1 MVTAHPRSTVAVV
14 GAGAAGALVAVQLC
28 EAAARRRTPID
39 LLLIDP
45 AAEAGRG
52 TAYATEVPEH
62 RLNVPVGGM
71 SCYPDDPGHFLR
83 WLCRHGESAVD
94 ATDFASRYRF
104 GSYLAD
110 TLGRAI
116 ITAHG
121 TVAVR
126 RLRTRATRCTEAAD
140 GRVTLALADGGAVTA
155 DSVVLATGP
164 AAGGAGWAPAGLTSS
179 ERFVGRP
186 WAPGALDAVGER
198 DDVLLVGTGLT
209 AVDLALVLDRP
220 GRTVHAVS
228 RSGLLP
234 RPHAVAPLPPVPPPP
249 GLEDLPLNRLRTA
262 LRRHFAACL
271 RDHGDWRPAL
281 DGLRPRIA
289 GLWQGLGDDERA
301 EFLGRDA
308 TRWNVHRHRMAPA
321 TAETVARLRSARRLR
336 VHAGRIASA
345 TPTAEGGLAVGLA
358 DGRELRVAWVVDCT
372 GPGLRAEGAGDPLW
386 SGLLAD
392 GLAAPG
398 PLGIGVATDAGR
410 LVDVRGRA
418 GRQLYTLGSPRRG
431 ELWETTAIPEIRA
444 QAKEVAEAVLAPLTP
459 AHRATRRR
467 PTDQFGLPL
476 STHAAAASSFRSGL
490 ARVVTVRAKAVEAFA
505 RATELD
511 PGFALG
517 HAALALLGHESGADV
532 DVARELADAQRSV
545 RERGDER
552 ERSFVDVVTRRVA
565 SHTATGTGA
574 DRDGDTALI
583 DHLDRYPGD
592 AFALSIAVPTIAF
605 AGVGDLDGTLAQRL
619 VERTAPAYDGHWFH
633 TSLLAFLRQEQGRI
647 DEAGALARVALAAE
661 PASGH
666 AVHALAHVHY
676 ESGDHRVGRDWL
688 DGWIGGQGRGAVH
701 RAHFSWHVALHELA
715 LDDAAAVRR
724 RWHSQ
729 LAPRQVTG
737 VRALVDSGSLLWRAH
752 MSRNWTGRVPV
763 DGVLDAV
770 SRDLVERPATAFT
783 ALHGAV
789 ALTAAGDL
797 PALRRLR
804 THAAGADAVQREVVV
819 PLCRA
824 LEAVLEERW
833 TAAAR
838 ELRDLL
844 PSLRRVGGSAA
855 QREVVEETLLYALV
869 QGGQSDTARGLL
881 EERLDRRE
889 SPLDRR
895 RLVDLDAPARAAGRA
910 GGPGSGTA
918 GGPEAPDRAE
928 LAVVR
933 G

>member
-1 MVTAHPRSTVAVV
+1 MAVV

-28 EAAARRRTPID
+28 EAAARRRTPLD
-39 LLLIDP
+39 LVLIDP

-71 SCYPDDPGHFLR
+71 SCYPDDPGHFRR
-83 WLCRHGESAVD
+83 WLCRHGESTVTA
-94 ATDFASRYRF
+94 ADFASRHRF

-126 RLRTRATRCTEAAD
+126 RLRTTAGNCADTAD
-140 GRVTLALADGGAVTA
+140 GRLALTLADGGTVTA

-164 AAGGAGWAPAGLTSS
+164 AAGTAGWAPAELRGSD
-179 ERFVGRP
+179 RFVTDP
-186 WAPGALDAVGER
+186 WAPGALDAVDPA

-249 GLEDLPLNRLRTA
+249 GLGALPLHRLRPA
-262 LRRHFAACL
+262 LRRHLAAVL
-271 RDHGDWRPAL
+271 RDHGDWRPAF
-281 DGLRPRIA
+281 DGLRPGIA
-289 GLWQGLGDDERA
+289 ALWQGLTDEERA
-301 EFLGRDA
+301 EFLARDA

-321 TAETVARLRSARRLR
+321 TAEAVARARAARRLR
-336 VHAGRIASA
+336 IHAGRIAA
-345 TPTAEGGLAVGLA
+345 AEPLEDGRLVVRLA
-358 DGRELRVAWVVDCT
+358 DGRELTVARVVDCT
-372 GPGLRAEGAGDPLW
+372 GPGLRMDGADDPLW
-386 SGLLAD
+386 GGLIAD
-392 GLAAPG
+392 GLAVPG

-410 LVDVRGRA
+410 LLDGQGRTE
-418 GRQLYTLGSPRRG
+418 RPLFTLGAPRRG
-431 ELWETTAIPEIRA
+431 ELWETTAIPEIRV
-444 QAKEVAEAVLAPLTP
+444 QAKEIAEAVLAPLTP
-459 AHRATRRR
+459 ARPAGRRR

-476 STHAAAASSFRSGL
+476 STHAAAATAFRTGL
-490 ARVVTVRAKAVEAFA
+490 GRVVTVRAKAAEAFA
-505 RATELD
+505 RSVELD

-532 DVARELADAQRSV
+532 DVSRALADAQRSAA
-545 RERGDER
+545 ERGDER
-552 ERSFVDVVTRRVA
+552 ERSFVDVVTRRVRAHDGGPA
-565 SHTATGTGA
+565 SA
-574 DRDGDTALI
+574 DDGDRALV
-583 DHLDRYPGD
+583 DHLDRFPGD
-592 AFALSIAVPTIAF
+592 AFALGIAVPTIAF
-605 AGVGDLDGTLAQRL
+605 SGVGDLDGSLALRL
-619 VERTAPAYDGHWFH
+619 VEHTAPAYDGHWFH
-633 TSLLAFLRQEQGRI
+633 TSLLAFVRQEQGRI

-676 ESGDHRVGRDWL
+676 ESGAHRDGRDWL

-715 LDDAAAVRR
+715 LDDTEAVRR
-724 RWHSQ
+724 RWFAQ
-729 LAPRQVTG
+729 LAPRQVNG
-737 VRALVDSGSLLWRAH
+737 VRALVDSGSLLWRAR

-763 DGVLDAV
+763 EGVLDAV
-770 SRDLVERPATAFT
+770 ARDLVERPATAFT
-783 ALHGAV
+783 ALHSAV

-804 THAAGADAVQREVVV
+804 THAAGADPVQREVVV

-833 TAAAR
+833 TTAVTG
-838 ELRDLL
+838 LRALL
-844 PSLRRVGGSAA
+844 PSLRKVGGSAA
-855 QREVVEETLLYALV
+855 QREVVEETLLYALMEA
-869 QGGQSDTARGLL
+869 GHSDAARHLL
-881 EERLDRRE
+881 EERLDRRA

-895 RLVDLDAPARAAGRA
+895 RLADLPA
-910 GGPGSGTA
+910 
-918 GGPEAPDRAE
+918 
-928 LAVVR
+928 
-933 G
+933 

>member
-1 MVTAHPRSTVAVV
+1 MVPVASVVSTRQRSTVAVV

-28 EAAARRRTPID
+28 EAAARRRTPLD
-39 LLLIDP
+39 LVLIDP

-71 SCYPDDPGHFLR
+71 SCYPDDPGHFRR
-83 WLCRHGESAVD
+83 WLCRHGESTVTA
-94 ATDFASRYRF
+94 ADFASRHRF

-126 RLRTRATRCTEAAD
+126 RLRTTAGNCADTAD
-140 GRVTLALADGGAVTA
+140 GRLALTLADGGTVTA

-164 AAGGAGWAPAGLTSS
+164 AAGTAGWAPAELRGSD
-179 ERFVGRP
+179 RFVTDP
-186 WAPGALDAVGER
+186 WAPGALDAVDPA

-249 GLEDLPLNRLRTA
+249 GIGALPLHRLRPA
-262 LRRHFAACL
+262 LRRHLAAVL
-271 RDHGDWRPAL
+271 RDHGDWRPAF
-281 DGLRPRIA
+281 DGLRPGIA
-289 GLWQGLGDDERA
+289 ALWQGLTDEERA
-301 EFLGRDA
+301 EFLARDA

-321 TAETVARLRSARRLR
+321 TAEAVARARAARRLR
-336 VHAGRIASA
+336 IHAGRIAA
-345 TPTAEGGLAVGLA
+345 AEPLEDGRLVVRLA
-358 DGRELRVAWVVDCT
+358 DGRELTVARVVDCT
-372 GPGLRAEGAGDPLW
+372 GPGLRMDGADDPLW
-386 SGLLAD
+386 GGLIAD
-392 GLAAPG
+392 GLAVPG

-410 LVDVRGRA
+410 LLDGQGRTE
-418 GRQLYTLGSPRRG
+418 RPLFTLGAPRRG
-431 ELWETTAIPEIRA
+431 ELWETTAIPEIRV
-444 QAKEVAEAVLAPLTP
+444 QAKEIAEAVLAPLTP
-459 AHRATRRR
+459 ARPAGRRR

-476 STHAAAASSFRSGL
+476 STHAAAATAFRTGL
-490 ARVVTVRAKAVEAFA
+490 GRVVTVRAKAAEAFA
-505 RATELD
+505 RSVELD

-532 DVARELADAQRSV
+532 DVSRALADAQRSAA
-545 RERGDER
+545 ERGDER
-552 ERSFVDVVTRRVA
+552 ERSFVDVVTRRVRAHDGGPA
-565 SHTATGTGA
+565 SA
-574 DRDGDTALI
+574 DDGDRALV
-583 DHLDRYPGD
+583 DHLDRFPGD
-592 AFALSIAVPTIAF
+592 AFALGIAVPTIAF
-605 AGVGDLDGTLAQRL
+605 SGVGDLDGSLALRL
-619 VERTAPAYDGHWFH
+619 VEHTAPAYDGHWFH
-633 TSLLAFLRQEQGRI
+633 TSLLAFVRQEQGRI

-676 ESGDHRVGRDWL
+676 ESGAHRDGRDWL

-715 LDDAAAVRR
+715 LDDTEAVRR
-724 RWHSQ
+724 RWFAQ
-729 LAPRQVTG
+729 LAPRQVNG
-737 VRALVDSGSLLWRAH
+737 VRALVDSGSLLWRAR

-763 DGVLDAV
+763 EGVLDAV
-770 SRDLVERPATAFT
+770 ARDLVERPATAFT
-783 ALHGAV
+783 ALHSAV

-804 THAAGADAVQREVVV
+804 THAAGADPVQREVVV

-833 TAAAR
+833 TTAVTG
-838 ELRDLL
+838 LRALL
-844 PSLRRVGGSAA
+844 PSLRKVGGSAA
-855 QREVVEETLLYALV
+855 QREVVEETLLYALMEA
-869 QGGQSDTARGLL
+869 GHSDAARHLL
-881 EERLDRRE
+881 EERLDRRA

-895 RLVDLDAPARAAGRA
+895 RLADLPA
-910 GGPGSGTA
+910 
-918 GGPEAPDRAE
+918 
-928 LAVVR
+928 
-933 G
+933 

>member
-1 MVTAHPRSTVAVV
+1 MVSTRQRSTVAVV

-28 EAAARRRTPID
+28 EAAARRRTPLD
-39 LLLIDP
+39 LVLIDP

-71 SCYPDDPGHFLR
+71 SCYPDDPGHFRR
-83 WLCRHGESAVD
+83 WLCRHGESTVTA
-94 ATDFASRYRF
+94 ADFASRHRF

-126 RLRTRATRCTEAAD
+126 RLRTTAGNCADTAD
-140 GRVTLALADGGAVTA
+140 GRLALTLADGGTVTA

-164 AAGGAGWAPAGLTSS
+164 AAGTAGWAPAELRGSD
-179 ERFVGRP
+179 RFVTDP
-186 WAPGALDAVGER
+186 WAPGALDAVDPA

-249 GLEDLPLNRLRTA
+249 GLGALPLHRLRPA
-262 LRRHFAACL
+262 LRRHLAAVL
-271 RDHGDWRPAL
+271 RDHGDWRPAF
-281 DGLRPRIA
+281 DGLRPGIA
-289 GLWQGLGDDERA
+289 ALWQGLTDEERA
-301 EFLGRDA
+301 EFLARDA

-321 TAETVARLRSARRLR
+321 TAEAVARARAARRLR
-336 VHAGRIASA
+336 IHAGRIAA
-345 TPTAEGGLAVGLA
+345 AEPLEDGRLVVRLA
-358 DGRELRVAWVVDCT
+358 DGRELTVARVVDCT
-372 GPGLRAEGAGDPLW
+372 GPGLRMDGADDPLW
-386 SGLLAD
+386 GGLIAD
-392 GLAAPG
+392 GLAVPG

-410 LVDVRGRA
+410 LRDGQGRTE
-418 GRQLYTLGSPRRG
+418 RPLFTLGAPRRG
-431 ELWETTAIPEIRA
+431 ELWETTAIPEIRV
-444 QAKEVAEAVLAPLTP
+444 QAKEIAEAVLAPLTP
-459 AHRATRRR
+459 ARPAGRRR

-476 STHAAAASSFRSGL
+476 STHAAAATAFRTGL
-490 ARVVTVRAKAVEAFA
+490 GRVVTVRAKAAEAFA
-505 RATELD
+505 RSVELD

-532 DVARELADAQRSV
+532 DVSRALADAQRSAA
-545 RERGDER
+545 ERGDER
-552 ERSFVDVVTRRVA
+552 ERSFVDVVTRRVRAHDGGPA
-565 SHTATGTGA
+565 SA
-574 DRDGDTALI
+574 DDGDRALV
-583 DHLDRYPGD
+583 DHLDRFPGD
-592 AFALSIAVPTIAF
+592 AFALGIAVPTIAF
-605 AGVGDLDGTLAQRL
+605 SGVGDLDGSLALRL
-619 VERTAPAYDGHWFH
+619 VEHTAPAYDGHWFH
-633 TSLLAFLRQEQGRI
+633 TSLLAFVRQEQGRI

-676 ESGDHRVGRDWL
+676 ESGAHRDGRDWL

-715 LDDAAAVRR
+715 LDDTEAVRR
-724 RWHSQ
+724 RWFAQ
-729 LAPRQVTG
+729 LAPRQVNG
-737 VRALVDSGSLLWRAH
+737 VRALVDSGSLLWRAR

-763 DGVLDAV
+763 EGVLDAV
-770 SRDLVERPATAFT
+770 ARDLVERPATAFT
-783 ALHGAV
+783 ALHSAV

-804 THAAGADAVQREVVV
+804 THAAGADPVQREVVV

-833 TAAAR
+833 TTAVTG
-838 ELRDLL
+838 LRALL
-844 PSLRRVGGSAA
+844 PSLRKVGGSAA
-855 QREVVEETLLYALV
+855 QREVVEETLLYALMEA
-869 QGGQSDTARGLL
+869 GHSDAARHLL
-881 EERLDRRE
+881 EERLDRRA

-895 RLVDLDAPARAAGRA
+895 RLADLPA
-910 GGPGSGTA
+910 
-918 GGPEAPDRAE
+918 
-928 LAVVR
+928 
-933 G
+933 

>member
-1 MVTAHPRSTVAVV
+1 MVSTRQRSTVAVV

-28 EAAARRRTPID
+28 EAAARRRTPLD
-39 LLLIDP
+39 LVLIDP

-71 SCYPDDPGHFLR
+71 SCYPDDPGHFRR
-83 WLCRHGESAVD
+83 WLCRHGESTVTA
-94 ATDFASRYRF
+94 ADFASRHRF

-126 RLRTRATRCTEAAD
+126 RLRTTAGNCADTAD
-140 GRVTLALADGGAVTA
+140 GRLALTLADGGTVTA

-164 AAGGAGWAPAGLTSS
+164 AAGTAGWAPAELRGSD
-179 ERFVGRP
+179 RFVTDP
-186 WAPGALDAVGER
+186 WAPGALDAVDPA

-249 GLEDLPLNRLRTA
+249 GLGALPLHRLRPA
-262 LRRHFAACL
+262 LRRHLAAVL
-271 RDHGDWRPAL
+271 RDHGDWRPAF
-281 DGLRPRIA
+281 DGLRPGIA
-289 GLWQGLGDDERA
+289 ALWQGLTDEERA
-301 EFLGRDA
+301 EFLARDA

-321 TAETVARLRSARRLR
+321 TAEAVARARAARRLR
-336 VHAGRIASA
+336 IHAGRIAA
-345 TPTAEGGLAVGLA
+345 AEPLEDGRLVVRLA
-358 DGRELRVAWVVDCT
+358 DGRELTVARVVDCT
-372 GPGLRAEGAGDPLW
+372 GPGLRMDGADDPLW
-386 SGLLAD
+386 GGLIAD
-392 GLAAPG
+392 GLAVPG

-410 LVDVRGRA
+410 LLDGQGRTE
-418 GRQLYTLGSPRRG
+418 RPLFTLGAPRRG
-431 ELWETTAIPEIRA
+431 ELWETTAIPEIRV
-444 QAKEVAEAVLAPLTP
+444 QAKEIAEAVLAPLTP
-459 AHRATRRR
+459 ARPAGRRR

-476 STHAAAASSFRSGL
+476 STHAAAATAFRTGL
-490 ARVVTVRAKAVEAFA
+490 GRVVTVRAKAAEAFA
-505 RATELD
+505 RSVELD

-532 DVARELADAQRSV
+532 DVSRALADAQRSAA
-545 RERGDER
+545 ERGDER
-552 ERSFVDVVTRRVA
+552 ERSFVDVVTRRVRAHDGGPA
-565 SHTATGTGA
+565 SA
-574 DRDGDTALI
+574 DDGDRALV
-583 DHLDRYPGD
+583 DHLDRFPGD
-592 AFALSIAVPTIAF
+592 AFALGIAVPTIAF
-605 AGVGDLDGTLAQRL
+605 SGVGDLDGSLALRL
-619 VERTAPAYDGHWFH
+619 VEHTAPAYDGHWFH
-633 TSLLAFLRQEQGRI
+633 TSLLAFVRQEQGRI

-676 ESGDHRVGRDWL
+676 ESGAHRDGRDWL

-715 LDDAAAVRR
+715 LDDTEAVRR
-724 RWHSQ
+724 RWFAQ
-729 LAPRQVTG
+729 LAPRQVNG
-737 VRALVDSGSLLWRAH
+737 VRALVDSGSLLWRAR

-763 DGVLDAV
+763 EGVLDAV
-770 SRDLVERPATAFT
+770 ARDLVERPATAFT
-783 ALHGAV
+783 ALHSAV

-804 THAAGADAVQREVVV
+804 THAAGADPVQREVVV

-833 TAAAR
+833 TTAVTG
-838 ELRDLL
+838 LRALL
-844 PSLRRVGGSAA
+844 PSLRKVGGSAA
-855 QREVVEETLLYALV
+855 QREVVEETLLYALMEA
-869 QGGQSDTARGLL
+869 GHSDAARHLL
-881 EERLDRRE
+881 EERLDRRA

-895 RLVDLDAPARAAGRA
+895 RLADLPA
-910 GGPGSGTA
+910 
-918 GGPEAPDRAE
+918 
-928 LAVVR
+928 
-933 G
+933 